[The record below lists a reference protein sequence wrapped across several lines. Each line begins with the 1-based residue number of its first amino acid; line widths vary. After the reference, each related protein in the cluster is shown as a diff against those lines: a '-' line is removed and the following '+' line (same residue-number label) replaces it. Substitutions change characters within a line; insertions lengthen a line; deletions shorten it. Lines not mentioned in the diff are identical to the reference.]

1 MKVHVTEIEPYGSP
15 LLVALVPSDFTN
27 STAGPGFVKRLQPY
41 YKFLP
46 IMLVSVE
53 TNGFRAY
60 AAFQTHVLLALIQLE
75 YLNFEELDLSTPPP
89 DEELPF

>member
-1 MKVHVTEIEPYGSP
+1 MTEIEPYGSP

-27 STAGPGFVKRLQPY
+27 STAGPNLVKRLQPY
-41 YKFLP
+41 FRCLP

-53 TNGFRAY
+53 TNGFRAH

-75 YLNFEELDLSTPPP
+75 YLNFEELDLNTPPP
-89 DEELPF
+89 EVALAF